1 MYKFTTT
8 FTDYNGNDRTETH
21 LFHLN
26 QAEIAKMEM
35 SVKGGMTAMIQR
47 IIDAQDSPALI
58 KAFEGIVEKA
68 YGIKDLDGRGF
79 MKKPEYF
86 EDFKSTEAYS
96 QLFIKLITD
105 TKFASEF
112 VNGIIPQTPDK
123 TEPTE
128 NVVAIN

>member
-1 MYKFTTT
+1 MFKFECT
-8 FTDYNGNDRTETH
+8 FTDYNGNERTETH
-21 LFHLN
+21 MFHLN

-35 SVKGGMTAMIQR
+35 SVKGGMTAAIQR

-58 KAFEGIVEKA
+58 KAFEDIVEKS

-79 MKKPEYF
+79 VKKPEFF

-105 TKFASEF
+105 TKFASDF
-112 VNGIIPQTPDK
+112 VNGIIPK
-123 TEPTE
+123 TAEIA
-128 NVVAIN
+128 AIPNTL